1 MRRAA
6 PLLLAAFVASGC
18 GGTAAPGTAAEPV
31 RVTVPRGA
39 TVRAVADTLH
49 AHGLIRSPRWF
60 RIYAG
65 LRGDDR
71 AIRAGVYDVW
81 PGRSTGAVLDLLV
94 SGPLATR
101 RLVLPEGL
109 MLDEV
114 AAAVE
119 AQLGI
124 PADSLLAAARDPAL
138 RARVGAEG
146 PTLEGYLYPSTYRV
160 RIGAG
165 ADEVVT
171 QLVEEF
177 ESRWRPA
184 WNARLDSLG
193 MTRWQIVILASI
205 IEGEVRHDR
214 DRRFVSSVYHN
225 RLRAGWRLQA
235 DPTVIYALGR
245 RRRLYERDY
254 LIRSPYNT
262 YQIDGLPP
270 GPISQPS
277 AASLEAALYPARTD
291 FFFFVARDDGQ
302 HVFSRT
308 LREHNRA
315 IAEIRAPGNGR

>member
-1 MRRAA
+1 MSRFVLALSA
-6 PLLLAAFVASGC
+6 LLVAC
-18 GGTAAPGTAAEPV
+18 GPGARPESSAPV
-31 RVTVPRGA
+31 RITIPRGA
-39 TVRAVADTLH
+39 TLNGVADTLR

-71 AIRAGVYDVW
+71 AIRAGVYDIR
-81 PGRSTGAVLDLLV
+81 PGRSTAAVLELLV
-94 SGPLATR
+94 SGPLATQ
-101 RLVLPEGL
+101 RLVIPEGL
-109 MLDEV
+109 MLKEV

-119 AQLGI
+119 TQLGI
-124 PADSLLAAARDPAL
+124 PAESVLAAARDSTL

-160 RIGAG
+160 RIGAD
-165 ADEVVT
+165 AREVVT
-171 QLVEEF
+171 QMVEQF
-177 ESRWRPA
+177 EARWRPA
-184 WNARLDSLG
+184 WDVRLDSLG
-193 MTRWQIVILASI
+193 MSRWEIVILASI
-205 IEGEVRHDR
+205 IEGEVRHSR

-245 RRRLYERDY
+245 RRRLYEKDY
-254 LIRSPYNT
+254 LLPSPYNT

-270 GPISQPS
+270 GPIGQPS

-291 FFFFVARDDGQ
+291 FFFFVARPDGQ

-308 LREHNRA
+308 LREHNQA
-315 IAEIRAPGNGR
+315 IAEIRAPGAGQ